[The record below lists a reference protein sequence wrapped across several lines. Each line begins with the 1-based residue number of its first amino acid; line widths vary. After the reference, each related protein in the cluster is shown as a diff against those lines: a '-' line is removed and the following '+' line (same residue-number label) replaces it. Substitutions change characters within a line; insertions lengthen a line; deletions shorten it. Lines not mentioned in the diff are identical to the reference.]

1 MEYLK
6 KLSKSLLYVFIPML
20 ILLFIITLLNYF
32 GIMSYKVLNMSKY
45 IILFIFIL
53 IGSYKFGYKNK
64 NKGLIEG
71 IKFGLLIILIFI
83 LLSLLFK
90 GSFSIKN
97 IIYYGIILTTS
108 ILGSIIGK
116 NKKYL

>member
-6 KLSKSLLYVFIPML
+6 KLSKSLLYVLIPTL
-20 ILLFIITLLNYF
+20 ILLFIITVLNYF
-32 GIMSYKVLNMSKY
+32 GIMGYKALNIFKY

-71 IKFGLLIILIFI
+71 IKFGLIIIVIFI
-83 LLSLLFK
+83 LLNLLFK
-90 GSFSIKN
+90 GLFSIKN
-97 IIYYGIILTTS
+97 IIYYGIILVTS
-108 ILGSIIGK
+108 ILGSILGK
-116 NKKYL
+116 NKRP